1 MFELNRLYNMDCMAA
16 MQEIPDKFFELAICD
31 PPYGIGIDGQKLNIN
46 KKNPKHTRKEHIRKN
61 WDAAIPPEEYF
72 RELERVSVNQV
83 IWGGNYFVEHLTKG
97 TKGWIVWDKGQH
109 GLTMSDCELA
119 YTSFNVPTRIIV
131 MNRVELLK
139 DGTFHPTQK
148 PVKLYEWVISR
159 YAKAGDKILDTHAG
173 SGSCLVAAHR
183 TQHDFLGL
191 FGKYPIA
198 KVSNRTVKSEP
209 VYSPA
214 FTISGSKL
222 AIDGTTTAIDAS
234 ATSDV
239 TAWKALSR
247 PEIRKSHSSSER
259 QTGMQRTSKRRD
271 ISEPTRTNLLSS
283 RSSRAGNGTNAPEH

>member
-83 IWGGNYFVEHLTKG
+83 IWGGNYFVEHLTK
-97 TKGWIVWDKGQH
+97 V
-109 GLTMSDCELA
+109 
-119 YTSFNVPTRIIV
+119 IV

-183 TQHDFLGL
+183 TQHDFLG
-191 FGKYPIA
+191 F
-198 KVSNRTVKSEP
+198 E
-209 VYSPA
+209 
-214 FTISGSKL
+214 
-222 AIDGTTTAIDAS
+222 IDA
-234 ATSDV
+234 DYYR
-239 TAWKALSR
+239 KA
-247 PEIRKSHSSSER
+247 SER
-259 QTGMQRTSKRRD
+259 IEAEKAQMTIFDFM
-271 ISEPTRTNLLSS
+271 
-283 RSSRAGNGTNAPEH
+283 

>member
-1 MFELNRLYNMDCMAA
+1 MQQREGEVMFELNRLYNMDCMAA
-16 MQEIPDKFFELAICD
+16 MQEIPDKFFELDICD

-183 TQHDFLGL
+183 TQHDFLG
-191 FGKYPIA
+191 F
-198 KVSNRTVKSEP
+198 E
-209 VYSPA
+209 
-214 FTISGSKL
+214 
-222 AIDGTTTAIDAS
+222 IDA
-234 ATSDV
+234 DYYR
-239 TAWKALSR
+239 KA
-247 PEIRKSHSSSER
+247 SER
-259 QTGMQRTSKRRD
+259 IEAEKAQMTIFDFM
-271 ISEPTRTNLLSS
+271 
-283 RSSRAGNGTNAPEH
+283 

>member
-1 MFELNRLYNMDCMAA
+1 MQQREGEVMFELNRLYNMDCMAA

-83 IWGGNYFVEHLTKG
+83 IWGGNYFVEHLTK
-97 TKGWIVWDKGQH
+97 V
-109 GLTMSDCELA
+109 
-119 YTSFNVPTRIIV
+119 IV

-183 TQHDFLGL
+183 TQHDFLG
-191 FGKYPIA
+191 F
-198 KVSNRTVKSEP
+198 E
-209 VYSPA
+209 
-214 FTISGSKL
+214 
-222 AIDGTTTAIDAS
+222 IDA
-234 ATSDV
+234 DYYR
-239 TAWKALSR
+239 KA
-247 PEIRKSHSSSER
+247 SER
-259 QTGMQRTSKRRD
+259 IEAEKAQMTIFDFM
-271 ISEPTRTNLLSS
+271 
-283 RSSRAGNGTNAPEH
+283 